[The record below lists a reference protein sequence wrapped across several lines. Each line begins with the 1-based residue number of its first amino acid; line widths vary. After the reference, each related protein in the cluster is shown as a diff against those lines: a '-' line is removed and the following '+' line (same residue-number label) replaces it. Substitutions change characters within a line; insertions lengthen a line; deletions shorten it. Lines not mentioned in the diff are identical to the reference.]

1 MTPSLG
7 EQTERTDDAV
17 QTSPGP
23 AHAHEHHSDMDPHR
37 RADNVEKALHL
48 EYFSLAW
55 NFLETF
61 VGFAAGLASG
71 SVALLGFALDSVV
84 ESSSAAALIWRLRK
98 ERSGDVASEDV
109 ERKAVRAVGLA
120 FFALAA
126 YVGIQAVYD
135 LVTQARPEASPLGIG
150 LALVSV
156 IVMPLLARRKRVMA
170 KALDS
175 RSLEADSNQTSLCTY
190 ISAFLLV
197 GLGLNALFGWWWAD
211 PLAAVGIA
219 IFAAKEGREL
229 WTTEHFCTC

>member
-1 MTPSLG
+1 
-7 EQTERTDDAV
+7 
-17 QTSPGP
+17 
-23 AHAHEHHSDMDPHR
+23 MDPQAR
-37 RADNVEKALHL
+37 SDRVQEALRL

-71 SVALLGFALDSVV
+71 SVALMGFALDSVV

-98 ERSGDVASEDV
+98 DRTGEVPPEDIER
-109 ERKAVRAVGLA
+109 RAVRVVGAA

-126 YVGIQAVYD
+126 YVGAQAIYD
-135 LVTQARPEASPLGIG
+135 LATEARPEASSLGIA
-150 LALVSV
+150 LAVVSV
-156 IVMPLLARRKRVMA
+156 IVMPWLARRKRLMA

-175 RSLEADSNQTSLCTY
+175 RSLEADSGQTALCTY
-190 ISAFLLV
+190 ISVFLLL

-211 PLAAVGIA
+211 PVAALGIA
-219 IFAAKEGREL
+219 AFAAKEGYEL